1 MRARAILQIMG
12 VINLVVAVAMLAPLC
27 VSLLF
32 NDGDTKT
39 FVISVAITAAVG
51 LVLYFVFRTKDIEI
65 SHREGFVVVAASWLC
80 ASFFSALPYYISGVL
95 PSLTDAVFEASSGI
109 TTTGASVLTQIE
121 GLPHGIL
128 FWRSMTHW
136 LGGIGIVLFSVAI
149 LPLLGI
155 GGMQLYKAEAS
166 SLTGDKLV
174 PRIKDMAKIL
184 VKVYLFLSFVMM
196 VLLLISGMGLYDA
209 FIHSVGS
216 ISTGGF
222 SNKNLS
228 VAFYNNAL
236 MEWLIIIFMFVGATS
251 FNLHY
256 DFYKKGFR
264 SYYKNEEFRFYFF
277 VLLASTIFIAINLK
291 ITGYVSSGSTI
302 RDSAFQVVSITTT
315 TGYSTVDYAQ
325 WPAFSQL
332 VLLILMFIG
341 GCTGSTTGAIKSVRV
356 LVLFKFIYKELYRL
370 IHPHAISPV
379 KLNGR
384 VLSPEIVKGVAG
396 FTIIYFLVFIVSTL
410 LLTITGLDLITSISS
425 VAASLGNIGPALGAT
440 GPMSNFAALHDFAK
454 WVLLLDMILGRLEIY
469 TLLILFVPAFWRG

>member
-1 MRARAILQIMG
+1 MG
-12 VINLVVAVAMLAPLC
+12 VINMVIAIAMLAPLG

-32 NDGDTKT
+32 DEGDTPT
-39 FVISVAITAAVG
+39 FILSFAITAAVG
-51 LVLYFVFRTKDIEI
+51 LLLYFVFRTKDIEI

-95 PSLTDAVFEASSGI
+95 PSITDAVFEASSGI

-166 SLTGDKLV
+166 SITGDKFV

-196 VLLLISGMGLYDA
+196 VMLLISGMGLFDA
-209 FIHSVGS
+209 FVHSVGS

-222 SNKNLS
+222 SNQNTS
-228 VAFYNNAL
+228 MAFYSNPL

-251 FNLHY
+251 FSLHY
-256 DFYKKGFR
+256 DFYKKGFS
-264 SYYKNEEFRFYFF
+264 SYLKSEEFRFFFF
-277 VLLASTIFIAINLK
+277 VLLVSTVLIAINLK
-291 ITGYVSSGSTI
+291 SFGYGDSATTI

-315 TGYSTVDYAQ
+315 TGYSTVDYTQ
-325 WPAFSQL
+325 WPSFSQL
-332 VLLILMFIG
+332 ILLILMFVG
-341 GCTGSTTGAIKSVRV
+341 GCAGSTTGAIKSIRV
-356 LVLFKFIYKELYRL
+356 LILFKFIYKELYRL
-370 IHPHAISPV
+370 IHPHAVVPV

-384 VLSPEIVKGVAG
+384 VLSPEVLKGVTG
-396 FTIIYFLVFIVSTL
+396 FTIIFFLVFVVSTL
-410 LLTITGLDLITSISS
+410 LLTLTGLDLVTSISS
-425 VAASLGNIGPALGAT
+425 AAASLSNIGPALGAT
-440 GPMSNFAALHDFAK
+440 GPLSNFSALHIFAK
-454 WVLLLDMILGRLEIY
+454 WVLILDMILGRLEIY
-469 TLLILFVPAFWRG
+469 TLLILFIPAFWKG

>member
-1 MRARAILQIMG
+1 MRPRAILQIMG
-12 VINLVVAVAMLAPLC
+12 VINMIIAAAMLAPLC

-32 NDGDTKT
+32 DEGDTKT

-80 ASFFSALPYYISGVL
+80 ASFFSALPFYISGTL

-109 TTTGASVLTQIE
+109 TTTGASVLNQIE

-166 SLTGDKLV
+166 SITGDKFV

-196 VLLLISGMGLYDA
+196 VLLLISGMGLFDA
-209 FIHSVGS
+209 FVHAVGS

-222 SNKNLS
+222 SDKNMS
-228 VAFYNNAL
+228 IAYYNNAL
-236 MEWLIIIFMFVGATS
+236 IEWLIIIFMFVGATS

-256 DFYKKGFR
+256 DFYKKGVR
-264 SYYKNEEFRFYFF
+264 SYLKSEEFRFFF
-277 VLLASTIFIAINLK
+277 FTLLASTVLIAINLK
-291 ITGYVSSGSTI
+291 ITGYVSSGSLI
-302 RDSAFQVVSITTT
+302 RDSAFQVVSISTT
-315 TGYSTVDYAQ
+315 TGYTTANYAQ

-332 VLLILMFIG
+332 ILLLLMFIG
-341 GCTGSTTGAIKSVRV
+341 GCAGSTTGAIKSVRV

-370 IHPHAISPV
+370 IHPHAVAPV

-384 VLSPEIVKGVAG
+384 VLSPEIVKGITG

-410 LLTITGLDLITSISS
+410 LLTTTNLDLVTSISS
-425 VAASLGNIGPALGAT
+425 VATCLGGIGPALGAT
-440 GPMSNFAALHDFAK
+440 GPMSNFAALHGFAK
-454 WVLLLDMILGRLEIY
+454 WILILDMILGRLEIY
-469 TLLILFVPAFWRG
+469 TLLILFIPAFWRG

>member
-1 MRARAILQIMG
+1 MRPRAILQIMG
-12 VINLVVAVAMLAPLC
+12 VINMVVAVAMLAPLC

-51 LVLYFVFRTKDIEI
+51 LFLYLVFRTKDIEI
-65 SHREGFVVVAASWLC
+65 SHREGFIVVAASWLC

-109 TTTGASVLTQIE
+109 TTTGASVLTQIDN
-121 GLPHGIL
+121 LPHGIL

-166 SLTGDKLV
+166 SITGDKFV

-196 VLLLISGMGLYDA
+196 VLLLISGMGLFDA
-209 FIHSVGS
+209 FVHAVGS

-222 SNKNLS
+222 SNQNTS
-228 VAFYNNAL
+228 MAYYNNAL

-256 DFYKKGFR
+256 DFYKKGIK
-264 SYYKNEEFRFYFF
+264 SYLKSEEFRFFF
-277 VLLASTIFIAINLK
+277 FILLASTVLIAINLK
-291 ITGYVSSGSTI
+291 ITGYVSSGSII
-302 RDSAFQVVSITTT
+302 RDSAFQVTAITTT
-315 TGYSTVDYAQ
+315 TGYSTVDYAR

-332 VLLILMFIG
+332 ILLILMFVG
-341 GCTGSTTGAIKSVRV
+341 GCAGSTTGAIKSVRI

-370 IHPHAISPV
+370 IHPHAVAPV

-396 FTIIYFLVFIVSTL
+396 YTIVFFLVFVVSAL
-410 LLTITGLDLITSISS
+410 LLTMTGLDLITSISS
-425 VAASLGNIGPALGAT
+425 AAASLGNIGPALGAT
-440 GPMSNFAALHDFAK
+440 GPMANFAELHDFAK
-454 WVLLLDMILGRLEIY
+454 WVLIINMILGRLEIY
-469 TLLILFVPAFWRG
+469 TLLILFIPAFWRG

>member
-1 MRARAILQIMG
+1 MRPRAILQIMG
-12 VINLVVAVAMLAPLC
+12 VINMIIAAAMLAPLC
-27 VSLLF
+27 ISLLF
-32 NDGDTKT
+32 DEGDTKT

-51 LVLYFVFRTKDIEI
+51 LILYFVFRTKDIEI

-80 ASFFSALPYYISGVL
+80 ASFFSALPFYISGTL

-109 TTTGASVLTQIE
+109 TTTGASVLNQIE

-166 SLTGDKLV
+166 SITGDKFV

-196 VLLLISGMGLYDA
+196 VLLLISGMGLFDA
-209 FIHSVGS
+209 FVHAVGS

-222 SNKNLS
+222 SDKNMS
-228 VAFYNNAL
+228 IAYYNNAL
-236 MEWLIIIFMFVGATS
+236 IEWLIIIFMFVGATS

-256 DFYKKGFR
+256 DFYKKGVR
-264 SYYKNEEFRFYFF
+264 SYLKSEEFRFFF
-277 VLLASTIFIAINLK
+277 FTLLASTILIAINLK
-291 ITGYVSSGSTI
+291 ITGYVSSGSLI
-302 RDSAFQVVSITTT
+302 RDSAFQVVSISTT
-315 TGYSTVDYAQ
+315 TGYTTANYAQ

-332 VLLILMFIG
+332 ILLLLMFIG
-341 GCTGSTTGAIKSVRV
+341 GCAGSTTGAIKSVRV

-370 IHPHAISPV
+370 IHPHAVAPV

-384 VLSPEIVKGVAG
+384 VLSPEIVKGITG

-410 LLTITGLDLITSISS
+410 LLTTTNLDLVTSISS
-425 VAASLGNIGPALGAT
+425 VATCLGGIGPALGAT
-440 GPMSNFAALHDFAK
+440 GPMSNFAALHGFAK
-454 WVLLLDMILGRLEIY
+454 WILILDMILGRLEIY
-469 TLLILFVPAFWRG
+469 TLLILFIPAFWRG